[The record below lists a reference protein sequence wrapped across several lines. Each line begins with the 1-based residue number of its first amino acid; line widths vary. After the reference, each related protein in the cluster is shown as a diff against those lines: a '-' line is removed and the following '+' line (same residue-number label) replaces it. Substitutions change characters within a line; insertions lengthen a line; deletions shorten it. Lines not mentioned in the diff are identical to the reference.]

1 MYEHKAIEHK
11 EEAERLFELLVLKPA
26 KEKAK
31 LDASGS
37 LMTIHIVDKQ
47 YQKLKAMTDTI
58 DGSMILNI
66 RSNLDHGKISKP
78 GKPLLKKVLIMVR

>member
-1 MYEHKAIEHK
+1 MNGKAIEHK
-11 EEAERLFELLVLKPA
+11 EKAERLFELLVLKPA
-26 KEKAK
+26 KAKAK

-37 LMTIHIVDKQ
+37 YMTISIDDSN

-66 RSNLDHGKISKP
+66 RSNSDHSKISQP
-78 GKPLLKKVLIMVR
+78 GKPLLKKVVIMIR